1 MNLTKNNDTI
11 VAISSGIG
19 AISIIR
25 LSGKDSLSLALLMLK
40 KKELS
45 PRVATL
51 CSVYDEQKDLIDK
64 AILIYYK
71 APFSFT
77 GEDIVEFQCHGGV
90 AVSSIILESLI
101 KFGARL
107 AKAGEFSKRAVLNDK
122 MDLTQ
127 AEAAAKMIDSKSTQ
141 SVKILAKHLKGE
153 LLDYTNKLRDELIET
168 LAFVEVGIDYAEEDL
183 PQSLEDEILQKLDKI
198 YNNLSHCIKR
208 TKQNEGLINGFK
220 VAIVGKPNVGK
231 SSLLNSILSYERAIV
246 SEFEGT
252 TRDTVEEEL
261 KVGAHLVKIIDT
273 AGIRNTDEKV
283 EQIGIQRSKKAIE
296 EADII
301 IALFDNSRKCD
312 AEDKE
317 ILQILSKEKDKKIF
331 YVLNKN
337 DLNAKFDKNL
347 LKEPLFISCK
357 MQDDKVFQNLKAY
370 LDTKTS
376 DEGIIL
382 STKRQQI
389 AITNALEAIN
399 RSKSL
404 LNQSEIELFAFELN
418 EAISEI
424 SSITKIFLRDEI
436 LDKMFSSF
444 CVGK

>member
-25 LSGKDSLSLALLMLK
+25 LSGKDSLNLALLMLK

>member
-25 LSGKDSLSLALLMLK
+25 LSGNDALKIALLMLK
-40 KKELS
+40 KSTLA

-51 CSVYDEQKDLIDK
+51 CSIYDEQKDLIDQ
-64 AILIYYK
+64 AILIYFK
-71 APFSFT
+71 SPFSFT
-77 GEDIVEFQCHGGV
+77 GEDVVEFQCHGGI
-90 AVSSIILESLI
+90 AISNIILENLI

-107 AKAGEFSKRAVLNDK
+107 ARAGEFSKRAVLNGK
-122 MDLTQ
+122 MDLAK
-127 AEAAAKMIDSKSTQ
+127 AEAVAKMIESKSSE

-153 LLDYTNKLRDELIET
+153 LSNYTNNLRDKLIET
-168 LAFVEVGIDYAEEDL
+168 LAYIEVSIDYAEEDL
-183 PQSLEDEILQKLDKI
+183 PQNLQDEIHLKLEKI
-198 YNNLSHCIKR
+198 YDELQHCIKR

-220 VAIVGKPNVGK
+220 VAIIGKPNVGK
-231 SSLLNSILSYERAIV
+231 SSLLNSLLSYERAIV

-252 TRDTVEEEL
+252 TRDTIEEQL
-261 KVGAHLVKIIDT
+261 KVGSHLVKIIDT
-273 AGIRNTDEKV
+273 AGIRNTSEKI
-283 EQIGIQRSKKAIE
+283 EQIGIERSKNAIE

-301 IALFDNSRKCD
+301 IALFDNSREQDK
-312 AEDKE
+312 EDME
-317 ILQILSKEKDKKIF
+317 ILQILSKENDKQIF

-337 DLNAKFDKNL
+337 DLNSKFDKNL
-347 LKEPLFISCK
+347 LKEPTFTSCK
-357 MQDDKVFQNLKAY
+357 MQDDKVYQKLKAY
-370 LDTKTS
+370 LNTKTS
-376 DEGIIL
+376 DDGIIL

-389 AITNALEAIN
+389 AITNALCAIK

-404 LNQSEIELFAFELN
+404 LNEREIELFAFELN
-418 EAISEI
+418 EAINEI
-424 SSITKIFLRDEI
+424 SSVTKVFERDEI